1 MLHYIHKSLHR
12 LPAPPVHCEHLEARV
27 LLATA
32 PLAAG
37 IPLPLAKPPQ
47 FITRGDF
54 NRDGQLDL
62 LVSSFDSPSLSLF
75 PGNADIQKFAATTPI
90 DLPLPFGPDFVAVR
104 DLNHDNLLDIVATSF
119 NAGLISVLSARGN
132 FAFASAS
139 FRAASGARSLV
150 FGDFNNDGHVEI
162 ALTRSFEKVLSI
174 LPGNGDGTFRAAVHA
189 PLDFIPSDLV
199 VADFNR
205 DGRSDLAGI
214 DFFADRLHILLGSGR
229 GSFARAANSSYP
241 TGAGPTSIA
250 ATDLN
255 ADGITDLVSANLVAD
270 NITLWLGNGDGTFR
284 AQAAVAAGD
293 GPTFVGVVDLDR
305 NRRPDLLVLSS
316 LDDALSVYMN
326 EHADGGQL
334 SLAPAALYETSPGP
348 RSLIAGDFNR
358 DGMADVAVVCEQ
370 GRALNLFLSDNAA
383 PTASLRAIP
392 TITASGGTRHDFSV
406 VFRDDAALKSDS
418 IDGLEI
424 VVTGP
429 QSYRQRA
436 RLVRTVEHSR
446 AAITATYRVTPPA
459 RFWKPADNGSYRVE
473 LRPRQVTDTAG
484 NAAPAAHLG
493 NFSVA
498 ATDAGNSLA
507 AARSIGRI
515 GAGTSRLISDYLGP
529 DDRNDFFG
537 FTLRSSMRISLA
549 MSGMID
555 DVGLQLLDARGN
567 RLAHVR
573 RAAAASPI
581 MQMALAPGQ
590 YIVRVIY
597 AGSAAPGTGYRLQVS
612 GSAIEA
618 RPV

>member
-1 MLHYIHKSLHR
+1 MQVR
-12 LPAPPVHCEHLEARV
+12 CEHLESRR
-27 LLATA
+27 LLADA
-32 PLAAG
+32 SLAAG
-37 IPLPLAKPPQ
+37 IPLPLANAPQ
-47 FITRGDF
+47 FVTRGDF

-62 LVSSFDSPSLSLF
+62 LISSFDSPSLSLF
-75 PGNADIQKFAATTPI
+75 PGTADIRNLAATPPI
-90 DLPLPFGPDFVAVR
+90 NLPLRFTPDFVAVR

-119 NAGLISVLSARGN
+119 SAGLITVLSARGN

-139 FRAASGARSLV
+139 FPTPAGARSLV

-162 ALTRSFEKVLSI
+162 ALTRSFDKVLSI

-229 GSFARAANSSYP
+229 GSFARAANSPYP

-284 AQAAVAAGD
+284 AHAAVPAGD
-293 GPTFVGVVDLDR
+293 GPAFVAAVDLGR

-316 LDDALSVYMN
+316 LDDTLSVYMN
-326 EHADGGQL
+326 EHADGGGVV
-334 SLAPAALYETSPGP
+334 LAPPALYETSPGP

-358 DGMADVAVVCEQ
+358 DGMADVAVACEQ

-392 TITASGGTRHDFSV
+392 PISASGGTRHDFSV
-406 VFRDDAALKSDS
+406 VFRDNAALDRDS
-418 IDGLEI
+418 IDGREI

-429 QSYRQRA
+429 RGYRQRG
-436 RLVRTVEHSR
+436 RLVRTVEHSQ
-446 AAITATYRVTPPA
+446 AAITATYRITPPA
-459 RFWKPADNGSYRVE
+459 RFWKPADNGSYAVE

-484 NAAPAAHLG
+484 NAAPATYLG
-493 NFSVA
+493 SFSVA

-507 AARSIGRI
+507 AASSVGPIS
-515 GAGTSRLISDYLGP
+515 AGTSRVISDYLGP
-529 DDRNDFFG
+529 DDRNDLFG
-537 FTLRSSMRISLA
+537 FTLRSSTGISLA
-549 MSGMID
+549 ISGMID

-567 RLAHVR
+567 RLAHIR
-573 RAAAASPI
+573 RAGAASPI

-597 AGSAAPGTGYRLQVS
+597 AGSGALGTGYRLQVS
-612 GSAIEA
+612 ASAIEA
-618 RPV
+618 RRV